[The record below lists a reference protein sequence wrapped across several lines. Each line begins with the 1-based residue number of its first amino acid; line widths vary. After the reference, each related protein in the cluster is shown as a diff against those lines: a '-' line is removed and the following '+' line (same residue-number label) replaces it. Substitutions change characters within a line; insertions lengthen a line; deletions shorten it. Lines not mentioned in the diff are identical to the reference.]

1 MSKKKHSN
9 KPKNHQ
15 KLKLREEQ
23 LEISKEL
30 VQTGSVDI
38 HREIIKEEKT
48 IVVSVTREELVIEK
62 KASNVDPSND
72 KNTHTEIIRIPISE
86 ERIEVVKH
94 PVILEDVSVY
104 KRQFQE
110 NQHIEEVLKKEK
122 LNIEILGDV
131 KVRDNDKING

>member
-1 MSKKKHSN
+1 MSKKKRSDKTKH
-9 KPKNHQ
+9 HQ

-30 VQTGSVDI
+30 IQTGNVDI
-38 HREIIKEEKT
+38 HKEVIKEEKT

-62 KASNVDPSND
+62 KTSNADTSND
-72 KNTHTEIIRIPISE
+72 ENSHTDVIRIPISE

-94 PVILEDVSVY
+94 PVIIEDVSVY

-131 KVRDNDKING
+131 KVRDNE